1 VSEPVLGAQREE
13 LAGKTVS
20 RRSLSVC
27 CLTHGRSP
35 ARLAAILRLLRP
47 VADEIVVAL
56 DDAARESASLLAGV
70 ADRIL
75 LFSHIEPGDRPIAW
89 LCRACRGDWIFNIDD
104 DEIPSARLVRALPWL
119 VARDDVT
126 HCWVAR
132 RWLYPDV
139 TTYLDEPPWNTE
151 YQLRLFKADD
161 RFLRFTDQFH
171 RPIAC
176 EGPMRFVSAPLWH
189 LDTALGSRADRERKA
204 LRYEQSRRGMRI
216 GDFSHNTGIYVPE
229 LRSDPVVQPVPPHE
243 LRTIERILSSYAR
256 RGGGASIEEPTPAA
270 VDREWPGEP
279 HAASLYESSI
289 TLLTNRPRFVADVQ
303 QTIDVR
309 IKNLGQGTWRFG
321 DDSITIGTRWDGQV
335 EGLRTSLPADV
346 LPGESSVVPVHVLPP
361 AETGPHVL
369 EVDLVHE
376 HVRWFER
383 PLRVDVDVIRRRRVL
398 VAGRADDLAPV
409 LDSIA
414 LVPEIEPLVMLEVDD
429 VDLGPP
435 RVDGI
440 GQHLFGADGLDGWRS
455 LPRALGLVLRARS
468 GNVPSG
474 ARSFSDA
481 LRESECLIV
490 VGDDVHLG
498 APPTRD
504 RLRTLT
510 IVRTA
515 RAQGVPVWRV
525 GEGGRPGSIADRAL
539 QRAIGACARTIAADS
554 LSAALLT
561 QT

>member
-1 VSEPVLGAQREE
+1 MTDPVLGAQHEE
-13 LAGKTVS
+13 LAGKSTARS
-20 RRSLSVC
+20 SLSVC

-75 LFSHIEPGDRPIAW
+75 LFSHGEPGDRPIAW
-89 LCRACRGDWIFNIDD
+89 LCRACSGEWIFNIDD
-104 DEIPSARLVRALPWL
+104 DEIPSARLVRALPLL
-119 VARDDVT
+119 VGRADVT

-176 EGPMRFVSAPLWH
+176 GGPMRFVPAPLWH
-189 LDTALGSRADRERKA
+189 LDTALGSRTERERKA
-204 LRYEQSRRGMRI
+204 LRYERSRRGMRI
-216 GDFSHNTGIYVPE
+216 GALSHNTGIYLPE
-229 LRSDPVVQPVPPHE
+229 LRDDPVVQPVPPSE
-243 LRTIERILSSYAR
+243 LRAIERILNARAR
-256 RGGGASIEEPTPAA
+256 RGGRASVEEPEPSA

-279 HAASLYESSI
+279 HPASLYQSSI
-289 TLLTNRPRFVADVQ
+289 TLLTNRPRFVAAVQ

-309 IKNLGQGTWRFG
+309 IKNLGQSTWRFG
-321 DDSITIGTRWDGQV
+321 DDSITIGTRWDGDV

-361 AETGPHVL
+361 VETGRHVL
-369 EVDLVHE
+369 EIDLVHE
-376 HVRWFER
+376 HVRWFDR
-383 PLRVDVDVIRRRRVL
+383 PLRIDADVKRRRRVL
-398 VAGRADDLAPV
+398 VAGRAGELAPV

-414 LVPEIEPLVMLEVDD
+414 LVPEIEPLVMLELEE

-440 GQHLFGADGLDGWRS
+440 GHHLFGSDGVDGWRS

-468 GNVPSG
+468 GNVPAA

-510 IVRTA
+510 VVRAA
-515 RAQGVPVWRV
+515 RARGVPVWRV
-525 GEGGRPGSIADRAL
+525 GEGGRPRSLADRAL
-539 QRAIGACARTIAADS
+539 QRAIGACARTIDADS
-554 LSAALLT
+554 LSAALRT